1 MYNLSSHL
9 KNLEKEELKKPR
21 AEQKKKIIK
30 IRTEM
35 NEIERKSVEKINVT
49 KSFSFERVGNK
60 LANF

>member
-1 MYNLSSHL
+1 M
-9 KNLEKEELKKPR
+9 
-21 AEQKKKIIK
+21 IK

-35 NEIERKSVEKINVT
+35 TEIERKSVEKIHVT

>member
-1 MYNLSSHL
+1 M
-9 KNLEKEELKKPR
+9 K
-21 AEQKKKIIK
+21 K